1 MKDIVEINRK
11 EIVVDA
17 VLEELDN
24 VTDHIS
30 EYLAEMGCST
40 PMEIKICIACEEI
53 FVNIA
58 HYAYQDIDPGVPRLA
73 SVSLSQDPSG
83 NNVQITFRDR
93 GIYYN
98 PLAKEDPDITLGA
111 NERQIGGLGIFMVK
125 KSMDKVLYERDG
137 DENVLMLIKKV
148 KEG

>member
-24 VTDHIS
+24 VTDYVS
-30 EYLAEMGCST
+30 AYLAEMGCST

-58 HYAYQDIDPGVPRLA
+58 SYAYKDMGPEVPRMA
-73 SVSLSQDPSG
+73 SVSLSQDASG
-83 NNVQITFRDR
+83 DVVHITFRDK
-93 GIYYN
+93 GIFYN
-98 PLAKEDPDITLGA
+98 PLAKEDPDITLSA
-111 NERQIGGLGIFMVK
+111 EKRKIGGLGIFMVK
-125 KSMDKVLYERDG
+125 KSMDEVIYERDG
-137 DENVLMLIKKV
+137 DENVLMLIKNIK
-148 KEG
+148 G

>member
-17 VLEELDN
+17 VLDELDN
-24 VTDHIS
+24 VTDYIS

-58 HYAYQDIDPGVPRLA
+58 NYAYKEMGPEVPHLA
-73 SVSLSQDPSG
+73 CVSLSRDPSG
-83 NNVQITFRDR
+83 DNVQITFRDK
-93 GIYYN
+93 GIFYN
-98 PLAKEDPDITLGA
+98 PLAREDPDITLKA
-111 NERQIGGLGIFMVK
+111 EERQIGGLGIFMVK

-148 KEG
+148 KD

>member
-17 VLEELDN
+17 VLEELDS
-24 VTDHIS
+24 VTDYIS

-58 HYAYQDIDPGVPRLA
+58 NYAYEKMGPEVPRIA
-73 SVSLSQDPSG
+73 CVALSQDPSG

-93 GIYYN
+93 GISYN
-98 PLAKEDPDITLGA
+98 PLAKEDPDVTLEA
-111 NERQIGGLGIFMVK
+111 DQREIGGLGVFLVKETMDDVSYEYKDGHNILRVK
-125 KSMDKVLYERDG
+125 KNL
-137 DENVLMLIKKV
+137 
-148 KEG
+148 

>member
-17 VLEELDN
+17 VLEELDS
-24 VTDHIS
+24 VTDYIS

-58 HYAYQDIDPGVPRLA
+58 NYAYEEMGPEVPRLA
-73 SVSLSQDPSG
+73 CVALSQDPSG

-93 GIYYN
+93 GISYN
-98 PLAKEDPDITLGA
+98 PLAKEDPDITLSA
-111 NERQIGGLGIFMVK
+111 AERQIGGLGIFMVK

-137 DENVLMLIKKV
+137 DENVLMLIKNI
-148 KEG
+148 KE

>member
-24 VTDHIS
+24 VTDYIS
-30 EYLAEMGCST
+30 EYLAEIGCST

-58 HYAYQDIDPGVPRLA
+58 SYAYAPDSGIAEIGVIISEDPLEVAIVFADSGVPY
-73 SVSLSQDPSG
+73 D
-83 NNVQITFRDR
+83 
-93 GIYYN
+93 
-98 PLAKEDPDITLGA
+98 PLAKEDPDITLSA
-111 NERQIGGLGIFMVK
+111 DERPIGGLGIFMVK
-125 KSMDKVLYERDG
+125 KTMDDIRYEFRNG
-137 DENVLMLIKKV
+137 MNILRIEKRI
-148 KEG
+148 

>member
-1 MKDIVEINRK
+1 MKDIVEINKK

-17 VLEELDN
+17 VLDELDN
-24 VTDHIS
+24 VTDYIS

-40 PMEIKICIACEEI
+40 PMEIKINIACEEI

-58 HYAYQDIDPGVPRLA
+58 NYAYEEMGPEVPRLA
-73 SVSLSQDPSG
+73 CVSLSQDPSG

-93 GIYYN
+93 GISYN
-98 PLAKEDPDITLGA
+98 PLAKEDPDITLSA
-111 NERQIGGLGIFMVK
+111 EERQIGGLGIFMVK

-137 DENVLMLIKKV
+137 DENVLMLIKNI
-148 KEG
+148 KE

>member
-17 VLEELDN
+17 VLEELDS
-24 VTDHIS
+24 VTDYIS

-58 HYAYQDIDPGVPRLA
+58 NYAYEKMGSEVPRMA
-73 SVSLSQDPSG
+73 CVALSQDPSG

-93 GIYYN
+93 GISYN
-98 PLAKEDPDITLGA
+98 PLEKEDPDITLSA
-111 NERQIGGLGIFMVK
+111 AERQIGGLGIFMVK

-137 DENVLMLIKKV
+137 NENVLMLIKNI
-148 KEG
+148 KE